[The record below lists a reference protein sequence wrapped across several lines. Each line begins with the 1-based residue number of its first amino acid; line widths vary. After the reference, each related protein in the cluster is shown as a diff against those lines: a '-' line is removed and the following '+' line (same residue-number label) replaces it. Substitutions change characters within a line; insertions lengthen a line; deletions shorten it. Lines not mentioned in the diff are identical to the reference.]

1 MAKWTLKDLQEIPST
16 FTIALHP
23 LATKILLSR
32 GFENESAIESFI
44 NPDYEKD
51 SIDPFAF
58 EDMDKVVARIEL
70 ALKEKQI
77 VAIFGDYDA
86 DGVTSS
92 AILKTTLD
100 DLGVENFVY
109 IPDKKSE
116 GYSMSL
122 AAMGLFKEKKV
133 SLIIT
138 VDCGITSIAEVEKAA
153 TLGMD
158 VIITDHH
165 HVPAELPNAYAIINP
180 HFEGSK
186 YPFKDLAGV
195 GVAFKVSQAIYQ
207 KLMPEKR
214 HFSKWMLL
222 RSELRKVSKRDLDIK
237 NNEM

>member
-133 SLIIT
+133 GDLCVSVNNGIAYLI
-138 VDCGITSIAEVEKAA
+138 G
-153 TLGMD
+153 
-158 VIITDHH
+158 
-165 HVPAELPNAYAIINP
+165 
-180 HFEGSK
+180 
-186 YPFKDLAGV
+186 
-195 GVAFKVSQAIYQ
+195 
-207 KLMPEKR
+207 
-214 HFSKWMLL
+214 
-222 RSELRKVSKRDLDIK
+222 
-237 NNEM
+237 